1 MVITSSDSNYKK
13 FTSSSTQVIGDM
25 KSNSHHNNLNKSL
38 EEVDCEILQLIR
50 EEKDRQKS
58 GIELIASENFASRAV
73 LEALS
78 CCAHNKYSEGYPHN
92 RYYGGNEVIDK
103 IELLCQ
109 KRALELYE
117 LDPNKWGVNVQ
128 VYSGSPA
135 NFAVYTALV
144 GPHGRIMG
152 LDLTD
157 GGHLTHG
164 FMTEKKRVSAT
175 SLFFESMP
183 YKVDSITGL
192 INYDDLERNAKLFK
206 PKLIIAG
213 ITCYSRHLDYPRF
226 RAICDSHGAI
236 LMADMSHVSG
246 LVAGGQVPISPF
258 IHSDIVTTTTH
269 KSLRGPRAALIF
281 YRKGIKNTK
290 ANGEKELYDYD
301 KLINE
306 AVFPGLQG
314 GPHNNAIASVA
325 VALKMANNEE
335 FKQYARQVI
344 VNSRAL
350 CKELQDLGYHIV
362 TGGTDNH
369 MILVNL
375 SPIHLAGNKAEKI
388 LEKVG
393 IACNKNTVPGDK
405 SALSPSGIRLGTPA
419 VTSRDMKDTDMK
431 TVAFFIHSALT
442 LGIGIQKYLLQKNP
456 NPKNFVNLKDFSA
469 LIDNKNEEISHD
481 NEIVALKKG
490 IESLGHEVKTF
501 ANGFPLPGIENF

>member
-1 MVITSSDSNYKK
+1 
-13 FTSSSTQVIGDM
+13 M
-25 KSNSHHNNLNKSL
+25 KSNSYDNNLNKSL
-38 EEVDCEILQLIR
+38 EEVDVEILQLIR
-50 EEKDRQKS
+50 EVKDTQKS
-58 GIELIASENFASRAV
+58 EIELIASENFASKAV

-78 CCAHNKYSEGYPHN
+78 CCAHGKYSEGYPHS
-92 RYYGGNEVIDK
+92 RDYGGDEVIDK

-117 LDPNKWGVNVQ
+117 LDPNKWGVNVK

-152 LDLTD
+152 LDLID

-164 FMTEKKRVSAT
+164 FMTEKKRVSAS

-183 YKVDSITGL
+183 YKIDPITGL
-192 INYDDLERNAKLFK
+192 INYDDLERSAKLFK

-226 RAICDSHGAI
+226 RAICDSQDAI

-258 IHSDIVTTTTH
+258 IFSDIVTTTTH
-269 KSLRGPRAALIF
+269 KSLRGPRGALVF
-281 YRKGIKNTK
+281 YRKGIKNIK
-290 ANGEKELYDYD
+290 ANGEKELYDYE

-306 AVFPGLQG
+306 AVFPGLQSG
-314 GPHNNAIASVA
+314 SHNNVIASVA
-325 VALKMANNEE
+325 VALKMAHNEE
-335 FKQYARQVI
+335 FKRYAKQII

-369 MILVNL
+369 ILLVNL
-375 SPIHLAGNKAEKI
+375 TPIHLTGSKAIKI
-388 LEKVG
+388 LEKIG
-393 IACNKNTVPGDK
+393 IACSKYTVPGDK
-405 SALSPSGIRLGTPA
+405 SLLSPSGIRLGTPA
-419 VTSRDMKDTDMK
+419 VTSRDMRDADMK
-431 TVAFFIHSALT
+431 TVARFIHSALT
-442 LGIGIQKYLLQKNP
+442 LGIGIQKYLLNKNP
-456 NPKNFVNLKDFSA
+456 NPENLVNLKDFSA
-469 LIDNKNEEISHD
+469 FVDNEPKNEEISHD
-481 NEIVALKKG
+481 SKIMVLKKG
-490 IESLGHEVKTF
+490 IENLGHEVKTF
-501 ANGFPLPGIENF
+501 ASGFPLPGFENF

>member
-1 MVITSSDSNYKK
+1 
-13 FTSSSTQVIGDM
+13 M

-314 GPHNNAIASVA
+314 GPHNNAIASTC
-325 VALKMANNEE
+325 
-335 FKQYARQVI
+335 I
-344 VNSRAL
+344 
-350 CKELQDLGYHIV
+350 
-362 TGGTDNH
+362 
-369 MILVNL
+369 
-375 SPIHLAGNKAEKI
+375 
-388 LEKVG
+388 
-393 IACNKNTVPGDK
+393 
-405 SALSPSGIRLGTPA
+405 
-419 VTSRDMKDTDMK
+419 
-431 TVAFFIHSALT
+431 
-442 LGIGIQKYLLQKNP
+442 
-456 NPKNFVNLKDFSA
+456 
-469 LIDNKNEEISHD
+469 
-481 NEIVALKKG
+481 
-490 IESLGHEVKTF
+490 
-501 ANGFPLPGIENF
+501 